1 MNDYQKYTLCA
12 ISFFRSRW
20 QKRPVYK
27 KTKRKQQYVTNHARS
42 CYMAR
47 YYIRKARQERTKDT
61 RP

>member
-1 MNDYQKYTLCA
+1 MNDCQKYTLCA

-47 YYIRKARQERTKDT
+47 YYIRKARQART
-61 RP
+61 